1 MVGTSDSSKGG
12 RSKKDVRIATGK
24 VNKGI
29 QQFQII
35 RNHMGPVG
43 FLNLHNM
50 KMFALYIALRN
61 GFFMQL
67 QLQVQVKDQHI
78 ATTGSV
84 ILLMVQ
90 KSGDHQLRLVVYL
103 P

>member
-1 MVGTSDSSKGG
+1 MLGNIPLIQVVEGPE
-12 RSKKDVRIATGK
+12 KDGWIATGK

-50 KMFALYIALRN
+50 KMFAKHRPEKWIFHA
-61 GFFMQL
+61 
-67 QLQVQVKDQHI
+67 VAI
-78 ATTGSV
+78 EGS
-84 ILLMVQ
+84 
-90 KSGDHQLRLVVYL
+90 S
-103 P
+103 